1 METPRRSPGSG
12 ALRCCTDVR
21 STIPSGTAY
30 ATEPDHRLGAHAK
43 TARLVLGIAEL
54 ALFGD
59 VVGAARWSAGV
70 IIVLA
75 PGPHRLPPTSKEHGV
90 VLRPAQ
96 RPAARHTLVVLR
108 VVQHDACRV
117 AGCVQPKC
125 SRLRS
130 GLLLCGRGV
139 RVDPRHACQSS
150 YLPSQLPVLVQ
161 QGGVCATAC
170 RGRGRHSW
178 ARRRA
183 ARGKQPGAFRAGMS

>member
-75 PGPHRLPPTSKEHGV
+75 PGPHRLPPTSKEHGLEIHV
-90 VLRPAQ
+90 CFFEPLPLESKEGLEKSLDPHFPDWTQ
-96 RPAARHTLVVLR
+96 RAL
-108 VVQHDACRV
+108 
-117 AGCVQPKC
+117 
-125 SRLRS
+125 
-130 GLLLCGRGV
+130 
-139 RVDPRHACQSS
+139 
-150 YLPSQLPVLVQ
+150 
-161 QGGVCATAC
+161 
-170 RGRGRHSW
+170 
-178 ARRRA
+178 
-183 ARGKQPGAFRAGMS
+183 